1 MKPVLK
7 LSLCCLALA
16 ILSGCAALTQST
28 PPTPRQGANTVV
40 TNPQPAGT
48 VPAAAAA
55 TQAVANEP
63 TPSDTDTAPVTDW
76 KTVTVKGT
84 APVANLWVRMRQGFD
99 LPGQNASLGGKQE
112 ARVKAQLHWYTDHP
126 GYMMRTG
133 KRAKPYLYYIMEQLD
148 KRDMPTDLALL
159 PVVESAYNPFAYS
172 SSHASGMWQFI
183 PSTGRLYGLKS
194 NWWYDGRRD
203 FAAATNAALNYLH
216 DLYVRFDDNWLLALA
231 AYNSGGVTVERAIA
245 RNDRLGLP
253 TDFWHLRLPRQT
265 RAYVP
270 RLLAVRDLVAH
281 PDKYDIKL
289 PFVANTPYLARIK
302 LNGQIDIAIAAE
314 MADLS
319 VKQMYLLNPGYSRWA
334 TPPDGDG
341 PSYLFIP
348 RDKKQQ
354 FVAKLGKM
362 HKEVMAKW
370 TRHTI
375 RRGETLSGIA
385 AHYHTSVAVLRHRNN
400 IHGSLIRVGHTLM
413 IPSPN
418 AHVTRY
424 VPPGASRPEPSV
436 ARRGH
441 ATTLRV
447 RKGDTLWGI
456 AHAHGVSVAQLANW
470 NHISSHA
477 TLRIGQRL
485 RLWSRSSSQGQRS
498 SGKPI
503 VVSVKR
509 GDSLWRIARR
519 YHISVAELASLNGI
533 SERSTLH
540 IGDKLKVRRVA
551 STNGAQRI
559 SYTVR
564 DGDSLWSIANH
575 FNVSLNKL
583 TNWNSISRSSILHP
597 GQKLTLFV
605 DNQG

>member
-16 ILSGCAALTQST
+16 ALSGCAALTQST
-28 PPTPRQGANTVV
+28 PPASRQSANTVA

-48 VPAAAAA
+48 VPAAVAA
-55 TQAVANEP
+55 TQTVANEP
-63 TPSDTDTAPVTDW
+63 VPQDTSAAPVTDW

-84 APVANLWVRMRQGFD
+84 APVANLWVRMRQGFS
-99 LPGQNASLGGKQE
+99 LPDGQE
-112 ARVKAQLHWYTDHP
+112 ARVKGQMHWYTDHP

-148 KRDMPTDLALL
+148 KRGMPTDLALL

-172 SSHASGMWQFI
+172 SSRASGMWQFI
-183 PSTGRLYGLKS
+183 ASTGRLYGLKS

-231 AYNSGGVTVERAIA
+231 AYNSGGITVEHAIA
-245 RNDRLGLP
+245 RNKRLGLP

-270 RLLAVRDLVAH
+270 RLLAVRDLIAH
-281 PDKYDIKL
+281 PEEHGIKL
-289 PFVANTPYLARIK
+289 PFIANAPYLARIK
-302 LNGQIDIAIAAE
+302 LHGQIDIAIAAR

-334 TPPDGDG
+334 TPPEGDG

-385 AHYHTSVAVLRHRNN
+385 SHYHTSVAVLRHRND
-400 IHGSLIRVGHTLM
+400 IHGNLIRVGHTLM

-456 AHAHGVSVAQLANW
+456 AHAHGVSVAQLSNW

-477 TLRIGQRL
+477 TLHVGQRL
-485 RLWSRSSSQGQRS
+485 RLWSRSSSHSRRD
-498 SGKPI
+498 SGKPL

-509 GDSLWRIARR
+509 GDSLWKIARR
-519 YHISVAELASLNGI
+519 YHVSVAELASLNGI
-533 SERSTLH
+533 SRRSTLH
-540 IGDKLKVRRVA
+540 IGDKVKVRGSAA
-551 STNGAQRI
+551 STTGSNRHRI

-564 DGDSLWSIANH
+564 DGDSLWSISNH
-575 FNVSLNKL
+575 FNVSLSKL
-583 TNWNSISRSSILHP
+583 TNWNSITRSSTLHP